1 MLEFEQ
7 NIKFEEN
14 LEKEASYTPYYQI
27 TRLASDAYQIY
38 SHETKLAEIQNSK
51 NTLKTIASLRGG
63 SYLNAELSKA
73 VTELAP
79 FSSIIVTENAVSL
92 SKKASADS
100 NKEPWQLVSVNGVE
114 YFIKAE
120 GEDTEEQKKE
130 ASEDAAL
137 TKTASAKPQTYTISI
152 EAHNVAE
159 IAKIAEHA
167 VEDIGADPASFGCPM
182 QKKIVFDIKSA
193 NPMHQVHQDVHDFL
207 GKYNIYVPDRNVKE
221 VDQAGAMCCSCPACQ
236 HPACHQPA
244 CDNEQKVQA
253 PTAVQGPKG
262 EVMYT
267 LTSPETQHV
276 AHAKLADTLKTY
288 ADAHY
293 SNYTIT
299 DNNGQVIHHVAS
311 ELTSFSDELSDFLLK
326 SYAAEHPSIEKKAG
340 KAVVLDKATGE
351 EIPEGDPR
359 RQDSSEKEVITNT
372 ADLDDSLAAAAAPA
386 AVPAAHAPTQVP
398 PVPAKEKP
406 KDQVQ
411 RDPAEKNPQ
420 DTAATGDGDVKRWK
434 GMREDPSSGKYI
446 VYITETE
453 EHIFEKPNDAIDFLV
468 RK

>member
-63 SYLNAELSKA
+63 SYLNAELTKA

-92 SKKASADS
+92 NKTAAASTG
-100 NKEPWQLVSVNGVE
+100 KEPWKLVSVNGVE

-120 GEDTEEQKKE
+120 GEKDEEEQKKE
-130 ASEDAAL
+130 ASADAAL
-137 TKTASAKPQTYTISI
+137 TKTAAAKPQTYTISI

-167 VEDIGADPASFGCPM
+167 VEEMGADPASFGCPM
-182 QKKIVFDIKSA
+182 QKKIVFDIHST
-193 NPMHQVHQDVHDFL
+193 NPMHQVHQDVHNFL
-207 GKYNIYVPDRNVKE
+207 GKHNIYVPDGNVKE
-221 VDQAGAMCCSCPACQ
+221 VDQAGAMCCNCPACQ
-236 HPACHQPA
+236 HAACEH
-244 CDNEQKVQA
+244 DQKVQA

-299 DNNGQVIHHVAS
+299 DNSGQVIHHVAS

-326 SYAAEHPSIEKKAG
+326 SYAAEHND
-340 KAVVLDKATGE
+340 V
-351 EIPEGDPR
+351 
-359 RQDSSEKEVITNT
+359 EKEAAVIGPDGKTKGMGAKPEVGDTVVDEDGT
-372 ADLDDSLAAAAAPA
+372 ATEVKVKAAAGEAPA
-386 AVPAAHAPTQVP
+386 QVP
-398 PVPAKEKP
+398 PVPANEQPKE
-406 KDQVQ
+406 QVQ
-411 RDPAEKNPQ
+411 RDPAEKDPQ
-420 DTAATGDGDVKRWK
+420 DTAATGDDDVKRWK

-453 EHIFEKPNDAIDFLV
+453 EHIFDNPNDAIDYLV

>member
-63 SYLNAELSKA
+63 SYLNAELTKA

-92 SKKASADS
+92 NKTAAAATG
-100 NKEPWQLVSVNGVE
+100 KEPWQLVSVNGVE

-120 GEDTEEQKKE
+120 GEQSEEEEQKKE
-130 ASEDAAL
+130 ASADVAL
-137 TKTASAKPQTYTISI
+137 TKTAAAKPQTYTISI

-167 VEDIGADPASFGCPM
+167 VEEMGADPASFGCPM
-182 QKKIVFDIKSA
+182 QKKIVFDIQSA
-193 NPMHQVHQDVHDFL
+193 NPMHQVHQDVHNFL
-207 GKYNIYVPDRNVKE
+207 GKHNIYVPDANVKE
-221 VDQAGAMCCSCPACQ
+221 VDQAGAMCCNCPACQ
-236 HPACHQPA
+236 HAA
-244 CDNEQKVQA
+244 CDHDQKVQA

-276 AHAKLADTLKTY
+276 SHAKLAETLKTY

-326 SYAAEHPSIEKKAG
+326 SYAAEHNE
-340 KAVVLDKATGE
+340 V
-351 EIPEGDPR
+351 
-359 RQDSSEKEVITNT
+359 EKEAAVIGPDGKTKEMGAKPEVGDTVVDEDGT
-372 ADLDDSLAAAAAPA
+372 ATEVKVKAAAGEAPA
-386 AVPAAHAPTQVP
+386 QVP
-398 PVPAKEKP
+398 PMPANEQPKE
-406 KDQVQ
+406 QVQ

-420 DTAATGDGDVKRWK
+420 DTAATGDDDVKRWK

-453 EHIFEKPNDAIDFLV
+453 EHIFDNPNDAIDYLV

>member
-63 SYLNAELSKA
+63 SYLNAELTKA

-92 SKKASADS
+92 NKTAAASTG
-100 NKEPWQLVSVNGVE
+100 KEPWKLVSVNGVE

-120 GEDTEEQKKE
+120 GEKDEEEQKKE
-130 ASEDAAL
+130 ASADAAL
-137 TKTASAKPQTYTISI
+137 TKTAASKPQTYTISI

-159 IAKIAEHA
+159 IAKIAEYA
-167 VEDIGADPASFGCPM
+167 VEEVGADPASFSCPM
-182 QKKIVFDIKSA
+182 QKKIVFDIHST
-193 NPMHQVHQDVHDFL
+193 NPMHQVHQDMHNFL
-207 GKYNIYVPDRNVKE
+207 GKHDIHVKDDKVRE
-221 VDQAGAMCCSCPACQ
+221 VDQSGAMCCNCPACQ
-236 HPACHQPA
+236 HAACEH
-244 CDNEQKVQA
+244 DQKVQA

-299 DNNGQVIHHVAS
+299 DNSGQVIHHVAS

-386 AVPAAHAPTQVP
+386 AVPAAPAPTQVP
-398 PVPAKEKP
+398 PVPAKEQP
-406 KDQVQ
+406 KEQVQ
-411 RDPAEKNPQ
+411 RDPAEKDPQ
-420 DTAATGDGDVKRWK
+420 DTAATGDDDVKRWK
-434 GMREDPSSGKYI
+434 GMREDPSSGKYV

-453 EHIFEKPNDAIDFLV
+453 EHIFDNPNDAIDYLV

>member
-7 NIKFEEN
+7 NVKFEEN

-63 SYLNAELSKA
+63 SYLNAELTKA

-100 NKEPWQLVSVNGVE
+100 NREPWQLVSVNGVE

-159 IAKIAEHA
+159 IAKIAEYA
-167 VEDIGADPASFGCPM
+167 VEEMGADPKSFSCPM
-182 QKKIVFDIKSA
+182 QKKIVFDINSV
-193 NPMHQVHQDVHDFL
+193 NPMEQIHQDAHKFL
-207 GKYNIYVPDRNVKE
+207 GNHNIYVPDQNVNVCNEAGE
-221 VDQAGAMCCSCPACQ
+221 VCCGCPACQ
-236 HPACHQPA
+236 KAVE
-244 CDNEQKVQA
+244 DKKVEQA
-253 PTAVQGPKG
+253 PTAVQGPAGK
-262 EVMYT
+262 VSYT
-267 LTSPETQHV
+267 LTSPDSPKV
-276 AHAKLADTLKTY
+276 SHASTAETLKEY
-288 ADAHY
+288 AEAHY

-299 DNNGQVIHHVAS
+299 ASDGTVMHHVAS
-311 ELTSFSDELSDFLLK
+311 ELKSFSEQLNDFLMK
-326 SYAAEHPSIEKKAG
+326 SAE
-340 KAVVLDKATGE
+340 KAVVLDKNTQE

-359 RQDSSEKEVITNT
+359 RTDDSAKEVIKVQE
-372 ADLDDSLAAAAAPA
+372 DLDPSLAAAAAPA
-386 AVPAAHAPTQVP
+386 GVPQQVP
-398 PVPAKEKP
+398 PMPAKEQP
-406 KDQVQ
+406 KEEVQ

-420 DTAATGDGDVKRWK
+420 DTAATGDDDVKRWK

-453 EHIFEKPNDAIDFLV
+453 EHIFDNPNDAIDYLV

>member
-137 TKTASAKPQTYTISI
+137 TKTASAKPQTYTNI
-152 EAHNVAE
+152 HN
-159 IAKIAEHA
+159 
-167 VEDIGADPASFGCPM
+167 
-182 QKKIVFDIKSA
+182 
-193 NPMHQVHQDVHDFL
+193 
-207 GKYNIYVPDRNVKE
+207 
-221 VDQAGAMCCSCPACQ
+221 Q
-236 HPACHQPA
+236 H
-244 CDNEQKVQA
+244 
-253 PTAVQGPKG
+253 
-262 EVMYT
+262 
-267 LTSPETQHV
+267 
-276 AHAKLADTLKTY
+276 
-288 ADAHY
+288 
-293 SNYTIT
+293 
-299 DNNGQVIHHVAS
+299 
-311 ELTSFSDELSDFLLK
+311 
-326 SYAAEHPSIEKKAG
+326 
-340 KAVVLDKATGE
+340 
-351 EIPEGDPR
+351 
-359 RQDSSEKEVITNT
+359 
-372 ADLDDSLAAAAAPA
+372 
-386 AVPAAHAPTQVP
+386 
-398 PVPAKEKP
+398 
-406 KDQVQ
+406 
-411 RDPAEKNPQ
+411 
-420 DTAATGDGDVKRWK
+420 
-434 GMREDPSSGKYI
+434 
-446 VYITETE
+446 
-453 EHIFEKPNDAIDFLV
+453 
-468 RK
+468 

>member
-120 GEDTEEQKKE
+120 GEGAEEQKKE

-167 VEDIGADPASFGCPM
+167 VEEVGADPASFSCPM
-182 QKKIVFDIKSA
+182 QKKIVFDIQSA
-193 NPMHQVHQDVHDFL
+193 NPMHQVHQDVHNFL
-207 GKYNIYVPDRNVKE
+207 GKHNIYVPDGNVKE
-221 VDQAGAMCCSCPACQ
+221 VDQAGAMFCNCPACQ
-236 HPACHQPA
+236 HSA
-244 CDNEQKVQA
+244 CDNDQKVQA

-262 EVMYT
+262 EVTYT

-311 ELTSFSDELSDFLLK
+311 ELTSFSEELSDFLLK
-326 SYAAEHPSIEKKAG
+326 SYAAEHNE
-340 KAVVLDKATGE
+340 V
-351 EIPEGDPR
+351 
-359 RQDSSEKEVITNT
+359 EKEATVIGPDGKTKDMGAPPEVGDTVVDKDGT
-372 ADLDDSLAAAAAPA
+372 ATEIKSKAAAGEAPA
-386 AVPAAHAPTQVP
+386 QVP
-398 PVPAKEKP
+398 PMPANEQPKE
-406 KDQVQ
+406 QVQ
-411 RDPAEKNPQ
+411 RDPAEKDPQ
-420 DTAATGDGDVKRWK
+420 DTSATGDDDVKRWK
-434 GMREDPSSGKYI
+434 GMREDSASGKYI

-453 EHIFEKPNDAIDFLV
+453 EHIFENPNDAIDYLV